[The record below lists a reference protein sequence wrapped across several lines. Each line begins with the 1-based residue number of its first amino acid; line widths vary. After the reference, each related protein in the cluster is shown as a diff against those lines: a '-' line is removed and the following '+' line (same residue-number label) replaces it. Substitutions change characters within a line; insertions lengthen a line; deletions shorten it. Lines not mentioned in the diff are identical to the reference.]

1 MEKGGVKMCM
11 NNSMCGCSSNNNV
24 CENFGPFLAVDAAC
38 ITPTTPVTTGSIIP
52 FSSGIVPAVLVTV
65 ASGLIGSVTLVGF
78 GTSVPGVT
86 LTGINIDLTAAGVT
100 EAFTVP
106 RDGTITSISATFA
119 STVALSLGLG
129 TATVRAQVYRAVAG
143 SNVFSPTSAAVD
155 LVPPLS
161 TIAIGTIAS
170 GNANVSVPVATGD
183 RLLMVFSL
191 TTTGLTVV
199 TTLTGNASAGI
210 NIV

>member
-1 MEKGGVKMCM
+1 MCM

-38 ITPTTPVTTGSIIP
+38 ITPTTPVSTGSIIP
-52 FSSGIVPAVLVTV
+52 FASGIVPVTLVTL
-65 ASGLIGSVTLVGF
+65 ASGAIDTVSTVGF
-78 GTSVPGVT
+78 GTAVTGVG
-86 LTGINIDLTAAGVT
+86 LTGINIDLTAATSRV

-106 RDGTITSISATFA
+106 RDGTITSISATFV
-119 STVALSLGLG
+119 STVVLSLGLG

-161 TIAIGTIAS
+161 AIAVGTIAS

-191 TTTGLTVV
+191 TTTGLTVG